1 MFGGP
6 NPYQAYGPYGSSPL
20 GPYGPASPYGSSP
33 LGPYGPASPYG
44 SSPLGPYGPASPYGS
59 FGPSNPYGPP
69 IVPFAAP
76 PVGIAHWIMHNR
88 TWLPVEVAHLGGP
101 PFTLWPRQSQ
111 PVVLGGDDR
120 MWLRIYSLGNLIN
133 IQVSSGHVRCG
144 GAESSTGPRGERIC
158 YFPMASIRVTVTPCH
173 QVIIEPDRGS
183 KGSGP
188 L

>member
-20 GPYGPASPYGSSP
+20 GPYGSPP

-44 SSPLGPYGPASPYGS
+44 SSPYGS

-133 IQVSSGHVRCG
+133 LQVSSGHVRCG